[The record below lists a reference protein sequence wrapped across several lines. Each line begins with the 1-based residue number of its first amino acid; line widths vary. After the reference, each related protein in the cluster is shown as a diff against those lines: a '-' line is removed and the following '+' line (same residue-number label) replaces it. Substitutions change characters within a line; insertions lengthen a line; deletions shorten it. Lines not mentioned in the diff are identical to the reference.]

1 MHYDVIIVGN
11 SAAGLSAIKT
21 IRATSKTITI
31 AVFDK
36 EDEPAYSRVLTP
48 YYIGSHTDRDHLY
61 IVDKGFYLKNGIDA
75 YLGKEVIKID
85 TNKKT
90 IYTQDNVYTYNYL
103 LIAVGARAKQP
114 SIVHN
119 LVFTLR
125 SILDADKLHEQFYHA
140 KSAAALGAGLV
151 SVPTLSHL
159 SSNTKKHIIVSSDRV
174 LSQVVDK
181 EASYILEDAFSK
193 KNVVIYKHD
202 DIDSVQDTLDGSIKL
217 NLKSNHTIDCDFLLV
232 GKGVEPNV
240 EFLKGELEID
250 KGILIDEHC
259 KTSADFVYAAGD
271 CAQGKDFISGKKIIQ
286 GNWITAVE
294 QAHVAAK
301 NILGYN
307 VVYDGS
313 LKNNTTEVFGTD
325 VAVLGYNRDDAPK
338 TIEFY
343 DKDRTFYRKIFLD
356 ETLTLIGA
364 TLIKDTNDAGI
375 YYNLIKT
382 HTKASRVLGINQFA
396 NYAKFLRSLDYK

>member
-11 SAAGLSAIKT
+11 SAAALSAIKT
-21 IRATSKTITI
+21 LRAANKTITI
-31 AVFDK
+31 ALFDK

-48 YYIGSHTDRDHLY
+48 YYIGFHTDRDHLY
-61 IVDKGFYLKNGIDA
+61 IVDRHFYAKNGIDA
-75 YLGKEVIKID
+75 YLGKEVIKVD

-90 IYTQDNVYTYNYL
+90 IYTQDSVFTYNYL
-103 LIAVGARAKQP
+103 LIATGARAKQP

-119 LVFTLR
+119 KVFTLR
-125 SILDADKLHEQFYHA
+125 NIVDADILHKEFLHA
-140 KSAAALGAGLV
+140 MSVSALGAGLV

-159 SSNTKKHIIVSSDRV
+159 PNSTKKHIIVSSDRV

-193 KNVVIYKHD
+193 KNVAIYKND
-202 DIDSVQDTLDGSIKL
+202 DIESIQDNSDGTIKL
-217 NLKSNHTIDCDFLLV
+217 KLKSNHTIDCDFLLV

-250 KGILIDEHC
+250 RGVLIDDRC
-259 KTSADFVYAAGD
+259 ATSADCVYACGD
-271 CAQGKDFISGKKIIQ
+271 CAQGKDFVIGKKVIQ

-294 QAHVAAK
+294 QAHIAAK

-325 VAVLGYNRDDAPK
+325 IAVLGYNRDDAPK

-343 DKDRTFYRKIFLD
+343 DKDRGFYRKIFLD
-356 ETLTLIGA
+356 ETLNIIGA
-364 TLIKDTNDAGI
+364 TLINDTNDAGI

-382 HTKASRVLGINQFA
+382 RAKASKILGINQFA
-396 NYAKFLRSLDYK
+396 NYAKFLHSLDYK